1 MAQQNVAKLAKQ
13 ELVIE
18 AVRQGFEGDDSVEFI
33 QKGGFA
39 MTVSGIARHLR
50 SMGGRGKVKELI
62 DAGHTN
68 VEIMEYCFPE
78 ADLAAIKGEHLRQ
91 PDLFHGDSS
100 TFEHA
105 PAEDSPLYS
114 TTKLTMRIPS
124 DLYEAIRAASHAEGK
139 TQTQLVVDLLTSAL
153 SRMPD
158 PIQEVFEE
166 Q

>member
-1 MAQQNVAKLAKQ
+1 MARQNAAKLAKQ

-18 AVRQGFEGDDSVEFI
+18 AVRQGLEGGDSVEFI

-50 SMGGRGKVKELI
+50 SMGGRGKVKDLI
-62 DAGHTN
+62 DAGHSN
-68 VEIMEYCFPE
+68 LEIMEFCFPE
-78 ADLAAIKGEHLRQ
+78 ADLTDIKAGNLPQ
-91 PDLFHGDSS
+91 PDLFHGEPS
-100 TFEHA
+100 TFETA
-105 PAEDSPLYS
+105 PPEDSPLYS

-124 DLYEAIRAASHAEGK
+124 ELYEAIRAASQAEGK

-153 SRMPD
+153 SRMPE